1 MSVDD
6 RLAFDIPPVIPLF
19 KSGDL
24 RAECGVERLP
34 RLDELGGLPLLR
46 HVAQAVHLVGAASE
60 HTTPLVVFMNACVHG
75 VLKIRGCGDLTRLRR

>member
-6 RLAFDIPPVIPLF
+6 RLAFDIPPVIPFF

-60 HTTPLVVFMNACVHG
+60 HTAPFNSCVHE
-75 VLKIRGCGDLTRLRR
+75 RLCSRCVENPGMR